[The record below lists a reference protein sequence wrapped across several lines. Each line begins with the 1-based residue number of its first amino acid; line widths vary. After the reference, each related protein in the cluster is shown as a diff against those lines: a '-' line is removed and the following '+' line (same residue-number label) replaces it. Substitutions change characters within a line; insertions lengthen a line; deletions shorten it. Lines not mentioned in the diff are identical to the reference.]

1 MKKKD
6 IIGIILSS
14 ILILSCIPCAIFI
27 NRICIIYIIAPI
39 WNIIFL
45 LNRSKK
51 NSDDKT

>member
-6 IIGIILSS
+6 IIGIILSF
-14 ILILSCIPCAIFI
+14 ILVLSCIPCAIFI

-45 LNRSKK
+45 LNRNKK